1 MKPAKTVTPAPTRR
15 LRWIGGTDRYLPGIP
30 ARDLDENDLDR
41 LDYVHELAKR
51 SPVAA
56 DLVASGLYEYA
67 TGNPPETTENP
78 PETPAELTEE
88 TL

>member
-41 LDYVHELAKR
+41 LDYVHELGNA

-56 DLVASGLYEYA
+56 DLVASGLYEY
-67 TGNPPETTENP
+67 ETT
-78 PETPAELTEE
+78 ETPAEAPATTEE